1 MRTAERGVRN
11 ENHPLPWPSPQ
22 AAERRDNHGG
32 FVANHGAVCVSDEI
46 TTEENWKVFIV
57 KTLRIFN
64 HGLH

>member
-1 MRTAERGVRN
+1 MKTTSPR
-11 ENHPLPWPSPQ
+11 PSPPQ
-22 AAERRDNHGG
+22 AAERVTITAL
-32 FVANHGAVCVSDEI
+32 VANHGAVCVSDD